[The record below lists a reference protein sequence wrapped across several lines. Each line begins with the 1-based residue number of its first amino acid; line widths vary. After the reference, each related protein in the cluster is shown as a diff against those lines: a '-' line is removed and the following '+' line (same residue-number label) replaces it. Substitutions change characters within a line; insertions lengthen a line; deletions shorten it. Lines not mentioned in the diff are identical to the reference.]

1 VFNEYGVQIMSPHYE
16 SDPAAPKLVPP
27 SQWSPP
33 PAPPARS
40 RIRCVVTGIGV
51 GAAAGHDSCPT
62 YPPRGSASDV
72 RLIEKGEPPEPYER
86 LGQLTWDY
94 RRSKFEPP
102 TLQEILPELK
112 QKAWEVG
119 GDALVIRDLKEPRDS
134 EGTLHVV
141 SDVVRW
147 KR

>member
-1 VFNEYGVQIMSPHYE
+1 MRRRFTGWLLSLVF
-16 SDPAAPKLVPP
+16 L
-27 SQWSPP
+27 
-33 PAPPARS
+33 
-40 RIRCVVTGIGV
+40 TGCATGLQYQAL
-51 GAAAGHDSCPT
+51 GPT